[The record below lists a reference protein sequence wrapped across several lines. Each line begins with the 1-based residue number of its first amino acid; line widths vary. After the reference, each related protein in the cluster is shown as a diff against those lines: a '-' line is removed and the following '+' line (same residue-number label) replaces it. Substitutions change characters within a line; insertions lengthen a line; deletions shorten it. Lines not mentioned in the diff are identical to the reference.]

1 MKFFIDIL
9 KGMVIGLANI
19 IPGVSGGTMM
29 VSMGIYDT
37 LIYCITHLF
46 KQFKKSLMTLLPFVV
61 GMIAALAILS
71 NVITWALM
79 DEFAAL
85 PTNTLFIGL
94 ILGGLPAIFKQI
106 KGSKKRDSILGG
118 ILFVLFFALVIFM
131 ATLKETQDTGAV
143 ISLSVLEVLKLT
155 LMGCI
160 ASATMVIPGVS
171 GSMMLML
178 MGYYYPVIGAI
189 KNLIN
194 ALVALDGGAILY
206 NVGILLPFG
215 IGVVIGIFAIAKL
228 IEILLAKWKC
238 ITYGAILGLVVA
250 SPFAIL
256 MGLSLPGFNLVQV
269 IVSVLTFIL
278 GFAAAWL
285 LARKDEKPAA
295 CYLTIE
301 NAPVCNGQRRFF
313 DAADAAG

>member
-1 MKFFIDIL
+1 MKFVLEIL
-9 KGMVIGLANI
+9 RGMVIGLANI

-37 LIYCITHLF
+37 LIHCITHLF
-46 KQFKKSLMTLLPFVV
+46 KEFKKSILTLLPYAV
-61 GMIAALAILS
+61 GMVLAIGGLS
-71 NVITWALM
+71 FALKWA
-79 DEFAAL
+79 FAVYPL

-215 IGVVIGIFAIAKL
+215 VGVVIGIFAIAKL

-295 CYLTIE
+295 
-301 NAPVCNGQRRFF
+301 
-313 DAADAAG
+313 